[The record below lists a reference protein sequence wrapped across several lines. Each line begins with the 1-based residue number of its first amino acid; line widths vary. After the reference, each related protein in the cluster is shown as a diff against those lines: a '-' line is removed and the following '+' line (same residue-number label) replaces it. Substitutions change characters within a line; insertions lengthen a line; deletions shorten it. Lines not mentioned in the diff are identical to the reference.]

1 MSVSEIIAT
10 NQLELRPRKHAGHP
24 VMRGMP
30 RVVAQDGVT
39 LRDALRARCEEA
51 LLRCSAQSAGISI
64 FDNNDFDEL
73 TWAATAGAL
82 APYEGRRFPRSNSPC
97 GLCFSY
103 RSTQLFVRPHQ
114 YFHWMAENNVHI
126 NEALVTPLIGQFG
139 AFYGT
144 IWVMSHDDM
153 DIHFNRDDAD
163 TLADLSRGLA
173 SAIRLNDIGPDR
185 DGRVV

>member
-1 MSVSEIIAT
+1 MSLSEIIAT
-10 NQLELRPRKHAGHP
+10 DQLHSRPRKGAGNAP
-24 VMRGMP
+24 VRSMP
-30 RVVAQDGVT
+30 RVAPQDGVS

-64 FDNNDFDEL
+64 FDSNDLDEL

-103 RSTQLFVRPHQ
+103 RSTQLFVQPHQ

-126 NEALVTPLIGQFG
+126 NEALVSPLIGQFG

-144 IWVMSHDDM
+144 IWVMSHDDPG
-153 DIHFNRDDAD
+153 IHFNLDDAD

-173 SAIRLNDIGPDR
+173 STIRLNDIGPEP
-185 DGRVV
+185 DGRAV